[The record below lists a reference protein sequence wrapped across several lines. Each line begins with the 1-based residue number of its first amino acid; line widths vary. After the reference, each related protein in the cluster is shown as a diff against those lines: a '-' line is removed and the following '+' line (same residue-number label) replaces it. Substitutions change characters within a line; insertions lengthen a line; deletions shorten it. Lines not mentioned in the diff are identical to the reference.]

1 MTFSTIFYEKK
12 EQPTLGGGIFVHST
26 LLLSSTV
33 PSSSSRPHLL
43 SGASHY
49 MHFYLAILFRVK
61 NIPSFFGTSITTTH
75 TICHII
81 TF

>member
-1 MTFSTIFYEKK
+1 MAFSAIFYEKK

-26 LLLSSTV
+26 LLLASC
-33 PSSSSRPHLL
+33 PLMLLPPHPL
-43 SGASHY
+43 SGASNY
-49 MHFYLAILFRVK
+49 MHIYLAILFRVK
-61 NIPSFFGTSITTTH
+61 YIPSFFGTSSTTTH